1 MSLHSSQESLDLA
14 PEPPD
19 LGSER
24 RRWDNTTANP
34 TPLAWDAAINGGI
47 ADLRAAKVLIEREY

>member
-14 PEPPD
+14 QESLD

-24 RRWDNTTANP
+24 RRWHNRGRDA
-34 TPLAWDAAINGGI
+34 TPLASDAAIKEGI
-47 ADLRAAKVLIEREY
+47 ADLGAAKVLIEREY